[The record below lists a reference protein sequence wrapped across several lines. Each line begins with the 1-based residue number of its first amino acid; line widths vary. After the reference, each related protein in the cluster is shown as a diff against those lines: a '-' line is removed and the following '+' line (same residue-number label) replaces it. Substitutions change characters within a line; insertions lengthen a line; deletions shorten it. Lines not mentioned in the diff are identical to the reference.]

1 MLVVSVVKKKKTWLS
16 NNTFYLQM
24 CLAIA
29 QKKDSYTLLI
39 LMIQVTII
47 PIYNIHNSYKAKS
60 VITVIKQS

>member
-1 MLVVSVVKKKKTWLS
+1 
-16 NNTFYLQM
+16 M

-47 PIYNIHNSYKAKS
+47 PIFNIHNFYKAKS
-60 VITVIKQS
+60 MITVIKQS